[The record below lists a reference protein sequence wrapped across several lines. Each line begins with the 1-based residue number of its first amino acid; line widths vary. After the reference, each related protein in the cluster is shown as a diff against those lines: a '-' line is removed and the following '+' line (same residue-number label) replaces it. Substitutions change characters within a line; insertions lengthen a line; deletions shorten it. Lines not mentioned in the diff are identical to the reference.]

1 MLSEPA
7 KVIALSRLLAGG
19 EGIPCHDEKSEKRME
34 EHGFQPPTPPEK
46 GNAYTHGGTRGNPPV
61 KSPPEPEN
69 THVPR
74 ILGRGKSPDTRKS
87 PLEARESLPI
97 CCPDAVL
104 ENPSQPG
111 SGLFGRMKSI
121 VGKGF
126 SMASETYFGK
136 GNAPKDPDS
145 GLLLK
150 KPPRIPRKNDIGE
163 NMHDHGMPSRTFGD
177 LKTQDTLAHGPPGVV
192 APGEVVEKGG
202 CEPIYDFEFPP
213 LSSHAGFNPPL
224 IGDGYGPPR
233 VHDPYAFQGV
243 DDLTGKIQLIV
254 QPPRD
259 TIVELSCGE
268 GIVGPEG
275 TRLVGKSP
283 PMSNAHGDRHFGQK
297 NTDFGDFH
305 CSTTE
310 FACLLPPLVQEST
323 LVNQFSTDK
332 GDPEPMPLPK
342 RASNFDPREN
352 LTFAANFF
360 PDNRSCT
367 SLTLSEPTPK
377 LGCSTLGKLP
387 ETLEKTEGKNSPGSS
402 CPPSTGKTA
411 AW

>member
-1 MLSEPA
+1 
-7 KVIALSRLLAGG
+7 
-19 EGIPCHDEKSEKRME
+19 
-34 EHGFQPPTPPEK
+34 
-46 GNAYTHGGTRGNPPV
+46 
-61 KSPPEPEN
+61 
-69 THVPR
+69 
-74 ILGRGKSPDTRKS
+74 
-87 PLEARESLPI
+87 
-97 CCPDAVL
+97 
-104 ENPSQPG
+104 
-111 SGLFGRMKSI
+111 
-121 VGKGF
+121 
-126 SMASETYFGK
+126 
-136 GNAPKDPDS
+136 
-145 GLLLK
+145 
-150 KPPRIPRKNDIGE
+150 
-163 NMHDHGMPSRTFGD
+163 MHDHGMPPRTFGD

-202 CEPIYDFEFPP
+202 FEPIYDIEFPP
-213 LSSHAGFNPPL
+213 LSSHAGFKLPL

-259 TIVELSCGE
+259 TIVELSRGE

-342 RASNFDPREN
+342 RASNFDPREI
-352 LTFAANFF
+352 
-360 PDNRSCT
+360 
-367 SLTLSEPTPK
+367 
-377 LGCSTLGKLP
+377 STLQEISPPKIDPVQVWPVWSRHRSWGVVLWGVCPFPLKKLR
-387 ETLEKTEGKNSPGSS
+387 TKIL
-402 CPPSTGKTA
+402 PP
-411 AW
+411 